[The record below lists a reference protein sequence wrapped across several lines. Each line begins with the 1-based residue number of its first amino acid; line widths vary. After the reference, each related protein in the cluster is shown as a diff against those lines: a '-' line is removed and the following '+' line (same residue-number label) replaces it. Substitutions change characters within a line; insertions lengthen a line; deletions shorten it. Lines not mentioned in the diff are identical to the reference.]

1 MQTVLRT
8 LVPLLLLSLSTHT
21 DAQTPF
27 PDPESTGS
35 GALILSI
42 WDPNLGTSLLYAIP
56 NETYQSIQR
65 NRPDLD
71 GFSIEIPDFASTF
84 IESNTA
90 DLRYTLFAAGT
101 SSGSDAAGPAFYVTR
116 DTPQFFRT
124 VTNEQAGL
132 TYDNALVFNANLAA
146 ACPTPTCIA
155 FSSEDPVYA
164 GQPDWGDLSATLP
177 FDASGAL
184 GDSLFFFQI
193 TQLNRGEFA
202 RGRDVRGT
210 GGFDLLWTLDDT
222 GTLSASSTVPLPS
235 SLLLL
240 LSGFA
245 GVWSSRRG
253 RRR

>member
-1 MQTVLRT
+1 MQTALRN
-8 LVPLLLLSLSTHT
+8 LVLLLLPALSTHAI
-21 DAQTPF
+21 AQTPF
-27 PDPESTGS
+27 PDPESTGN

-42 WDPNLGTSLLYAIP
+42 WDPNLGTSLVYAIP

-71 GFSIEIPDFASTF
+71 GFSIDIPDFASTF
-84 IESNTA
+84 IESDPA

-101 SSGSDAAGPAFYVTR
+101 SSESDAAGPAFYVTR

-132 TYDNALVFNANLAA
+132 TYDNALLFNANLAA
-146 ACPTPTCIA
+146 ACTTPTCTA
-155 FSSEDPVYA
+155 FSAADPAYA
-164 GQPDWGDLSATLP
+164 GQAGWGDLSATLP

-184 GDSLFFFQI
+184 GESLFFFQI

-202 RGRDVRGT
+202 RGRDVRAT

-222 GTLSASSTVPLPS
+222 GTLSVSSTVPLPA

-240 LSGFA
+240 LSGVA

-253 RRR
+253 KRC